1 VAQQIQ
7 LRRDTPANW
16 TTTNPIL
23 AQGEIGVEL
32 NEPSSQNRFKVG
44 DGIKTWSQLEYFT
57 QGAPGPTGPQG
68 PIGDTGPKGDTGDTG
83 PTGAPGPK
91 GDTGDTGPQ
100 GETGPQ
106 GDTGD
111 TGPQGPQGEKGD
123 KGAQGIQGETGPQ
136 GVPGEVQNPPDDG
149 VAYDRIFDTW
159 VEAVTADQ
167 VAVTTFDPT
176 SDYLKDDLIGYQ
188 GTVYFALQDHPAQPF
203 SLTNWRPISA
213 NVGRALNLSYR
224 WTDTIAGQVPSGGY
238 GINTTDPSTAT
249 VVRISSVTRTGIP
262 VNGFLDAIAAGD
274 GLGFEEETGG
284 AEYNYYLTTG
294 PGTLVAGS
302 PDYYDFPVTLLA
314 FDGLPEDERN
324 GVVSVIYSPAS
335 RLPPGGDTG
344 DILLKMSADDYDT
357 AWQVPPFTQYEGDWV
372 SGTYQKDAIVANNGS
387 SWVALV
393 TTSEE
398 PSPASSDWAELGGA
412 GGASIGDA
420 FPTTG
425 LKPGIFHYLTTAP
438 VGLYMYYDDGDSTQ
452 WVQTNGGGAPNDA
465 VQRTGDTMTGDLYV
479 GDPAGE
485 HVLIQQGDTKRVRV
499 EGANGVSMNIDEEGG
514 FGRLYWGDGVNAPRV
529 AMFDPVSATATFPA
543 AVYSGGFNIN
553 SQFFMAN
560 ISNDT
565 NQPVVSFDSN
575 DFIRFERTTNK
586 FEFWISGAIKMSV
599 EPTRVLLNATVA
611 HASVPTGQE
620 YSYGEE
626 YYTNF
631 GNTGLIRAYHLS
643 GSLTSMEIVALQNTR
658 IYSFQGGGIAY
669 APVGWQIASDASL
682 KQNVEPI
689 TGALDMIKALAG
701 VAYERID
708 SGIRQLGFVA
718 DDVQKVLPDAVSV
731 YLHKGK
737 ELPDDTVV
745 EKDVLA
751 YDPQAIIATLVEAVK
766 ELSAEVEA
774 LKNGR

>member
-249 VVRISSVTRTGIP
+249 VVRISSVTRNGIP

-284 AEYNYYLTTG
+284 AE
-294 PGTLVAGS
+294 
-302 PDYYDFPVTLLA
+302 
-314 FDGLPEDERN
+314 
-324 GVVSVIYSPAS
+324 
-335 RLPPGGDTG
+335 
-344 DILLKMSADDYDT
+344 
-357 AWQVPPFTQYEGDWV
+357 
-372 SGTYQKDAIVANNGS
+372 
-387 SWVALV
+387 
-393 TTSEE
+393 
-398 PSPASSDWAELGGA
+398 
-412 GGASIGDA
+412 
-420 FPTTG
+420 
-425 LKPGIFHYLTTAP
+425 
-438 VGLYMYYDDGDSTQ
+438 
-452 WVQTNGGGAPNDA
+452 
-465 VQRTGDTMTGDLYV
+465 
-479 GDPAGE
+479 
-485 HVLIQQGDTKRVRV
+485 
-499 EGANGVSMNIDEEGG
+499 
-514 FGRLYWGDGVNAPRV
+514 
-529 AMFDPVSATATFPA
+529 
-543 AVYSGGFNIN
+543 
-553 SQFFMAN
+553 
-560 ISNDT
+560 
-565 NQPVVSFDSN
+565 
-575 DFIRFERTTNK
+575 
-586 FEFWISGAIKMSV
+586 
-599 EPTRVLLNATVA
+599 
-611 HASVPTGQE
+611 
-620 YSYGEE
+620 
-626 YYTNF
+626 
-631 GNTGLIRAYHLS
+631 
-643 GSLTSMEIVALQNTR
+643 
-658 IYSFQGGGIAY
+658 
-669 APVGWQIASDASL
+669 
-682 KQNVEPI
+682 
-689 TGALDMIKALAG
+689 
-701 VAYERID
+701 
-708 SGIRQLGFVA
+708 
-718 DDVQKVLPDAVSV
+718 
-731 YLHKGK
+731 
-737 ELPDDTVV
+737 
-745 EKDVLA
+745 
-751 YDPQAIIATLVEAVK
+751 
-766 ELSAEVEA
+766 
-774 LKNGR
+774 